1 MLKEYEVIVVGGGHA
16 GYEAALASARMGCR
30 TAMVCMDRAAIGRMS
45 CNPSIGGIGKSHI
58 VVEVDALG
66 GEMARN
72 ADYTGIQFRTLN
84 SRKGPAVRATRLQCD
99 KEWFSRRVQAVVA
112 KTPRLDVIESN
123 AAGLILSE
131 RVRGVYLEDGT
142 PLYGKTVVLA
152 AGTFLGGRIHI
163 GKTSWDGGRIGEKSS
178 NAIGPMLKDAGLRV
192 GRLKTGT
199 PPRLHRDSIDYDKM
213 ELQPGENPPTFLSS
227 SAEADW
233 NQLFHVEQPD
243 AGSGDLGGSRR
254 NCPAS
259 DRSAMFHVEQSQSV
273 ADDGAR
279 SPQEG
284 SPASP
289 TSGPPCR
296 GALIPDSAPV
306 SGRAESDGLPPPSGR
321 GAAPPFDPQIADP
334 LRPWPPGWGQM
345 TCWLAKTSERTHD
358 IIRAHLEDSALYG
371 GMIEGTGVRYCPSI
385 EDKIVK
391 FGHHSSHHIFIEPE
405 GRNAV
410 EIYPNGTSNSLP
422 EHVQHE
428 MIASISGLER
438 AVFLKPGYAIEYDYF
453 DPTQLSASLESKVIE
468 GLFLAGQI
476 NGTTGYEEAGGQGFV
491 AGVNAARKARGELP
505 IIFGRNNSYLG
516 VMIDDLVTKG
526 VDEPYR
532 MFTSRAEHRLV
543 LRQDNAALRLDEAA
557 KSIGIVSKDELGVVQ
572 ALRAEFAAEE
582 RRLREAFKDG
592 ASLWQLLKRPECS
605 YAQVAKEGGHVSAK
619 AAEQLEIAAKYE
631 GYIARE
637 KEKILN
643 SAHLESVR
651 IPDALNYRELAAL
664 RLEAR
669 EKLSKRRPETLG
681 QASRIPGVNPAD
693 VAILSIWVERLKG
706 RG

>member
-30 TAMVCMDRAAIGRMS
+30 TAMICMDRTAIGRMS

-99 KEWFSRRVQAVVA
+99 KEWFSRRIQAVVA
-112 KTPRLDVIESN
+112 KTPQLDVIESN
-123 AAGLILSE
+123 ASGLILSE
-131 RVRGVYLEDGT
+131 RVRGVHLEDGT

-163 GKTSWDGGRIGEKSS
+163 GKTNWEGGRIGEKSS
-178 NAIGPMLKDAGLRV
+178 DAMGPMLKDAGLRV

-199 PPRLHRDSIDYDKM
+199 PPRLHKDSIDYDKM
-213 ELQPGENPPTFLSS
+213 DLQPGEDPPIFLSS

-233 NQLFHVEQPD
+233 SRLFHVEQLD
-243 AGSGDLGGSRR
+243 ANGGRAGGSGRARSAPG
-254 NCPAS
+254 
-259 DRSAMFHVEQSQSV
+259 RSAMFHVEQSKS
-273 ADDGAR
+273 GAFT
-279 SPQEG
+279 
-284 SPASP
+284 PASP
-289 TSGPPCR
+289 PLSERLG
-296 GALIPDSAPV
+296 
-306 SGRAESDGLPPPSGR
+306 SGRALPFDEPS
-321 GAAPPFDPQIADP
+321 AAPPFDPHAADP

-358 IIRAHLEDSALYG
+358 IIRSHLGDSALYG

-391 FGHHSSHHIFIEPE
+391 FGHHASHHIFIEPE

-422 EHVQHE
+422 EAVQHE
-428 MIASISGLER
+428 MIASIEGLER
-438 AVFLKPGYAIEYDYF
+438 AVFLNPGYAIEYDYF
-453 DPTQLSASLESKVIE
+453 DPTQLSASLESKVID

-491 AGVNAARKARGELP
+491 AGVNAARKARGESP

-543 LRQDNAALRLDEAA
+543 LRQDNAALRMDEDA
-557 KSIGIVSKDELGVVQ
+557 KNIGIVSKDELGVVH
-572 ALRAEFAAEE
+572 ALRAEFEAEE
-582 RRLREAFKDG
+582 KRLRETFKDG
-592 ASLWQLLKRPECS
+592 ASLWQLLKRPEYS

-637 KEKILN
+637 QEKILQ
-643 SAHLESVR
+643 SARLESVR
-651 IPDALNYRELAAL
+651 IPAALNYRELAAL

-669 EKLSKRRPETLG
+669 EKLSNRRPETLG

-693 VAILSIWVERLKG
+693 VAILSIWVERLRG